1 MDCAVLWLYHDDFRT
16 RDGGVYSAILVTM
29 VGEIDA
35 TGLSSA
41 LVAFKC
47 GLGEGKSSHKP
58 RITVN
63 LRGTMSELSSL
74 QCHPRKNSIKN
85 INRKRKYKSDRGEN
99 SR

>member
-41 LVAFKC
+41 LVAFNC
-47 GLGEGKSSHKP
+47 GLGG
-58 RITVN
+58 
-63 LRGTMSELSSL
+63 G
-74 QCHPRKNSIKN
+74 
-85 INRKRKYKSDRGEN
+85 GEEF
-99 SR
+99 S